1 MERFAPWRRFTP
13 VLAQALRRLT
23 VAGSALACALAP
35 ALAQQPKL
43 NYIRDAEIEQLLK
56 DYLSPVLR
64 AAGQPPGAVKLM
76 LVGDRSFNAFVSN
89 GRRMTV
95 FAGSIIDS
103 ATPNQM
109 IGVLAHE
116 TGHIAG
122 GHLARLSQEL
132 PRAQAIAAIGTLL
145 GAGALVG
152 AATSRNTIGISG
164 AAPMGL
170 LTGGTELAMR
180 SLLSYQRTE
189 EAAADR
195 AAVTYLTATK
205 QSAKGMLEAFKRLA
219 DQQMF
224 LASRVD
230 KYLMSHPL
238 AADRIAGIDAAAR
251 ESPYFEAKDSP
262 ALVQRHELTRAKLL
276 AFLGRREEITR
287 RYPPSDTSLG
297 GRYARAIYAHR
308 FSRGDEA
315 QALIDGLI
323 KSQPGNAYFW
333 ELKGQ
338 NLLES
343 GKAGAAVGPLRKA
356 TALAPRQPLLRVI
369 LGHALVSTGIPA
381 NINQAITE
389 LTVAIQRDPEVY
401 EAYVYLAQAYE
412 KAGRTADAELAVA
425 ESYFMAGAYEE
436 ARLIAKRA
444 QARFPAGSPGW
455 RKADDI
461 VSFQSNNKG

>member
-1 MERFAPWRRFTP
+1 MLRL
-13 VLAQALRRLT
+13 VL
-23 VAGSALACALAP
+23 VAGTTALALMP
-35 ALAQQPKL
+35 ATAQQPKL
-43 NYIRDAEIEQLLK
+43 NFIRDAEIEQLIK
-56 DYLSPVLR
+56 DYLAPVLR
-64 AAGQPPGAVKLM
+64 AAQQPPGAIKLM
-76 LVGDRSFNAFVSN
+76 LVGDRSFNAFVSH
-89 GRRMTV
+89 GRRMTI
-95 FAGSIIDS
+95 FAGAIIDS
-103 ATPNQM
+103 ATPNQL

-152 AATSRNTIGISG
+152 AATSRNVVGMSG
-164 AAPMGL
+164 GAPMGI
-170 LTGGTELAMR
+170 LTAGSELARR

-219 DQQMF
+219 DQQLF

-230 KYLMSHPL
+230 KYLLSHPL
-238 AADRIAGIDAAAR
+238 AADRIAAIDAAAR
-251 ESPYFEAKDSP
+251 ESPYFEVKDNP
-262 ALVQRHELTRAKLL
+262 ALVLRHDLTRAKLI
-276 AFLGRREEITR
+276 AFLGGRDEVLR
-287 RYPPSDTSLG
+287 RYPPADSSLAA
-297 GRYARAIYAHR
+297 RYARAIYAHR
-308 FSRGDEA
+308 FSRGADA
-315 QALIDGLI
+315 QGQIDALL
-323 KSQPGNAYFW
+323 KAQPNNPYFW

-338 NLLES
+338 NLLENTQ
-343 GKAGAAVGPLRKA
+343 AGAAIGPLRKA
-356 TALAPRQPLLRVI
+356 VSLAPGQPLLRVI
-369 LGHALVSTGIPA
+369 LGHALVSSGVPA
-381 NINQAITE
+381 NVEQAIKE

-412 KAGRTADAELAVA
+412 KAGRTADAELTVA

-461 VSFQSNNKG
+461 VSFKSGNKG